1 MNFDLRVAVGWM
13 FLLLGLLL
21 GFFGYASKDNPVLWV
36 KSLGINADL
45 WWGLLLAAFGLT
57 MLALGK
63 RGQKQ
68 AETALTA
75 PAKGK
80 GKRVAARK

>member
-21 GFFGYASKDNPVLWV
+21 GFFGYASKDNPALWV
-36 KSLGINADL
+36 PSLGIDVDL
-45 WWGLLLAAFGLT
+45 WWGLVLAAFGLT

-63 RGQKQ
+63 Q
-68 AETALTA
+68 AQNHSEKALA
-75 PAKGK
+75 ASAKGK
-80 GKRVAARK
+80 SRRAR

>member
-21 GFFGYASKDNPVLWV
+21 GFFGYASKGNPALWV
-36 KSLGINADL
+36 KSLGIDVDL
-45 WWGLLLAAFGLT
+45 WWGLVLTAFGLT

-63 RGQKQ
+63 Q
-68 AETALTA
+68 AE
-75 PAKGK
+75 KDREQGI
-80 GKRVAARK
+80 GIREQRSKRKR

>member
-13 FLLLGLLL
+13 FTLLGLLL
-21 GFFGYASKDNPVLWV
+21 GFFGYASKDNPALWV
-36 KSLGINADL
+36 KSLGIDVDL
-45 WWGLLLAAFGLT
+45 WWGLVLAAFGLT

-63 RGQKQ
+63 RAQKQ
-68 AETALTA
+68 AETALAA

-80 GKRVAARK
+80 GRRAR

>member
-21 GFFGYASKDNPVLWV
+21 VFFGYASKDNPALWV
-36 KSLGINADL
+36 KSLGIDVDL
-45 WWGLLLAAFGLT
+45 WWGMVLTVFGLT

-63 RGQKQ
+63 Q
-68 AETALTA
+68 AEKDREQGIAI
-75 PAKGK
+75 KEQRGRR
-80 GKRVAARK
+80 KR

>member
-13 FLLLGLLL
+13 FLLIGLLL
-21 GFFGYASKDNPVLWV
+21 GFFGFASKDNPALWLH
-36 KSLGINADL
+36 SLGIDVDL
-45 WWGLLLAAFGLT
+45 WWGLVLAVFGLT

-63 RGQKQ
+63 QAQKQ

-80 GKRVAARK
+80 GRRAR